1 LLVSLRSSA
10 LGKSTAKITKT
21 NTLPQSFYHAYAT
34 PLRKVPGPWYAKFTH
49 LWLKIQVLGGRR
61 VHYIHTLHQRYGSVV
76 RISPTEIAVADF
88 DSFREIHKIKSGYL
102 KSPWYQ
108 EFGPPGVFSMV
119 DPHQHAKRRQLL
131 ARGFSKSY
139 LRQNWEHVVK
149 EKAAMAVGKIRRD
162 AERGSAD
169 VLKWW
174 TFYTTDTVG
183 HLSFGESFRMLEQE
197 EVNDFPLLLSIACG
211 ISC

>member
-1 LLVSLRSSA
+1 M
-10 LGKSTAKITKT
+10 
-21 NTLPQSFYHAYAT
+21 
-34 PLRKVPGPWYAKFTH
+34 
-49 LWLKIQVLGGRR
+49 
-61 VHYIHTLHQRYGSVV
+61 

-162 AERGSAD
+162 AERGNAD

-183 HLSFGESFRMLEQE
+183 HLSFGESFHMLEHE
-197 EVNDFPLLLSIACG
+197 EVNDFPLILSIACG